1 MSGSLAPHILS
12 AADAVAQTAEW
23 SLLDAIGD
31 AWVSTAPTLVVDR
44 VHGGYR
50 LTYETAVRVACTDR
64 GYEPA
69 PHQCA
74 TRDEA
79 RRAHQNAVEILRTLH
94 RDIPLRYVVPVQP
107 VTQEVA

>member
-1 MSGSLAPHILS
+1 MSSSLAPHIRA
-12 AADAVAQTAEW
+12 AADAIAEW
-23 SLLDAIGD
+23 YLLDAVGD
-31 AWVSTAPTLVVDR
+31 AWVSTTPTVTYDPATGCTRPV
-44 VHGGYR
+44 
-50 LTYETAVRVACTDR
+50 YETAVRVACTDR